1 MALTRPGTVQSGN
14 GIPIK
19 MQAETRTLIDTLAK
33 SLSTPLEEAR
43 GLPPRAYLSEEF
55 YELELEHLFRR
66 DWICVGREEEVAQTG
81 DYFTIEL
88 AGEPLLVVRGTDNRL
103 RALSNVCRHRY
114 MQVVMGQG
122 NAARLSCPYHG
133 WTYRLDG
140 KLMGATGMAESR
152 ILDKENCRLP
162 EFRLE
167 TWLGFIFVNLD
178 NDAEALAPRLQE
190 LGDRLAPYHIDGMR
204 ISSMYDEIWEGN
216 WKLTMENNA
225 EAHHHRTLHPDTL
238 QPWMPGDDSHCGEDE
253 RDWSLLRTPLMMDL
267 VRAEAPMYAD
277 LMERWS
283 ADIKPQDREET
294 LTYVIYPSS
303 TIDASPGIVFWKR
316 ILPLSIDRT
325 RVMMGALVPE
335 EELNDELSRYN
346 REFFE
351 VINPEDYQ
359 ATWRLQRTI
368 GSRFAEAGPLSIK
381 EACLFYFQRYL
392 GRRLSNI

>member
-1 MALTRPGTVQSGN
+1 
-14 GIPIK
+14 
-19 MQAETRTLIDTLAK
+19 MQPATRTLIDTLAK

-43 GLPPRAYLSEEF
+43 GLPPQAYLSEEF

-66 DWICVGREEEVAQTG
+66 DWICVGREEEAAQTG

-88 AGEPLLVVRGTDNRL
+88 AGEPLVVVRGTDNRL

-140 KLMGATGMAESR
+140 KLMGATSMAESR

-225 EAHHHRTLHPDTL
+225 EAHHHRTLHPETL
-238 QPWMPGDDSHCGEDE
+238 QPWMPGDNSHCGEDE

-294 LTYVIYPSS
+294 LTYVIYPSG

-351 VINPEDYQ
+351 EINPEDYK

-368 GSRFAEAGPLSIK
+368 GSRYAEAGPLSVK

>member
-1 MALTRPGTVQSGN
+1 
-14 GIPIK
+14 
-19 MQAETRTLIDTLAK
+19 MQPATRTLIDTLAK

-43 GLPPRAYLSEEF
+43 GLPPQAYLSEEF

-140 KLMGATGMAESR
+140 KLMGATSMAESR

-225 EAHHHRTLHPDTL
+225 EAHHHRTLHPETL
-238 QPWMPGDDSHCGEDE
+238 QPWMPGDNSHCGEDE

-283 ADIKPQDREET
+283 ADIKPQDRKET

-346 REFFE
+346 KEFFE
-351 VINPEDYQ
+351 EINPEDYK
-359 ATWRLQRTI
+359 ATWRLQKTI
-368 GSRFAEAGPLSIK
+368 QSRFAEAGPLSVK
-381 EACLFYFQRYL
+381 EACLLYFQRYL
-392 GRRLSNI
+392 GRQLKDAV

>member
-1 MALTRPGTVQSGN
+1 
-14 GIPIK
+14 
-19 MQAETRTLIDTLAK
+19 MQPATRTLIDTLAK

-43 GLPPRAYLSEEF
+43 GLPPQAYLSEEF

-122 NAARLSCPYHG
+122 NATRLSCPYHG

-140 KLMGATGMAESR
+140 KLMGATSMAESR

-225 EAHHHRTLHPDTL
+225 EAHHHRTLHPETL
-238 QPWMPGDDSHCGEDE
+238 QPWMPGDNSHCGEDE

-283 ADIKPQDREET
+283 ADIKPQDRKET

-351 VINPEDYQ
+351 EINPEDYK
-359 ATWRLQRTI
+359 ATWRLQKTI
-368 GSRFAEAGPLSIK
+368 QSRFAEAGPLSVK
-381 EACLFYFQRYL
+381 EACLLYFQRYL
-392 GRRLSNI
+392 GRQLKDAV

>member
-1 MALTRPGTVQSGN
+1 
-14 GIPIK
+14 
-19 MQAETRTLIDTLAK
+19 MQPATRTLIDTLAK

-43 GLPPRAYLSEEF
+43 GLPPQAYLSEEF

-66 DWICVGREEEVAQTG
+66 DWICVGREEEAAQTG

-140 KLMGATGMAESR
+140 KLMGATSMAESR

-225 EAHHHRTLHPDTL
+225 EAHHHRTLHPETL
-238 QPWMPGDDSHCGEDE
+238 QPWMPGDNSHCGEDE

-294 LTYVIYPSS
+294 LTYVIYPSG

-351 VINPEDYQ
+351 EINPEDYK

-368 GSRFAEAGPLSIK
+368 GSRYAEAGPLSVK

>member
-1 MALTRPGTVQSGN
+1 
-14 GIPIK
+14 
-19 MQAETRTLIDTLAK
+19 MQPATRTLIDTLAK

-43 GLPPRAYLSEEF
+43 GLPPQAYLSEEF

-88 AGEPLLVVRGTDNRL
+88 AGEPLVVVRGTDNRL

-140 KLMGATGMAESR
+140 KLMGATSMAESR

-225 EAHHHRTLHPDTL
+225 EAHHHRTLHPETL
-238 QPWMPGDDSHCGEDE
+238 QPWMPGDNSHCGEDE

-294 LTYVIYPSS
+294 LTYVIYPSG

-351 VINPEDYQ
+351 EINPEDYK

-368 GSRFAEAGPLSIK
+368 GSRYAEAGPLSVK